1 MALYRID
8 KIISACGKAS
18 RREVKA
24 LLKEGRVTAGGRNVR
39 SPDEKFDPEKDDIRL
54 DGERLS
60 FEEKHYF
67 VMNKPAGYVS
77 STDDPRDKTVL
88 ELVPEEY
95 THLNLFP
102 AGRLDKDAE
111 GLLILTDD
119 GQYCHNVISPKKNV
133 FKKYYVRVD
142 GMLGD
147 EDVTAFGRGFILRDG
162 TRYRPGKLE
171 IISENEGWVYI
182 SEGKFH
188 QVKRS
193 LESLGKPV
201 IYLRRVKIGGL
212 ELPDGLELG
221 KMKKLLPEEAN
232 LVFFTKSQEIV

>member
-95 THLNLFP
+95 TH
-102 AGRLDKDAE
+102 
-111 GLLILTDD
+111 
-119 GQYCHNVISPKKNV
+119 
-133 FKKYYVRVD
+133 
-142 GMLGD
+142 
-147 EDVTAFGRGFILRDG
+147 
-162 TRYRPGKLE
+162 
-171 IISENEGWVYI
+171 
-182 SEGKFH
+182 
-188 QVKRS
+188 
-193 LESLGKPV
+193 
-201 IYLRRVKIGGL
+201 
-212 ELPDGLELG
+212 
-221 KMKKLLPEEAN
+221 
-232 LVFFTKSQEIV
+232 